1 MADRVIAVVSLPAPI
16 FDWHIVIK
24 SNLVT
29 FSGDSS
35 CAMRILVIIS
45 GGPTRPLFLGS
56 LSAL

>member
-16 FDWHIVIK
+16 FDWHMVIK

-35 CAMRILVIIS
+35 CAMRILVMIS
-45 GGPTRPLFLGS
+45 GGPSRQLFLGF